1 MGRNFGTAVSV
12 LQGERV
18 HAHVT
23 APVIRKITV
32 SDLFVTL
39 RKGGD
44 HFTAYRSDIV
54 VLRAWFI

>member
-1 MGRNFGTAVSV
+1 M
-12 LQGERV
+12 

-39 RKGGD
+39 RKGGEG
-44 HFTAYRSDIV
+44 FTAYRSDIV